1 MDLELIYKTE
11 TDPDLENELMVARS
25 EVKGGV
31 EGWRE
36 GTVREFGIDMYTLL
50 YLKQMNNKDLLEHM
64 ELCPMS
70 CGSLD
75 GRGTWRGMDPCLCMA
90 DPFAVHL

>member
-1 MDLELIYKTE
+1 
-11 TDPDLENELMVARS
+11 MVARS

-36 GTVREFGIDMYTLL
+36 GTVREFGIGMYTLL
-50 YLKQMNNKDLLEHM
+50 YLKQINNKDLLEHM
-64 ELCPMS
+64 ELCSMS

-90 DPFAVHL
+90 ESLRGSPENYHNIVHCLYPNTK